1 VCCSAVN
8 RTLSSS
14 IINKYRMRGFNPSN
28 EHVMHIIRMVYKK
41 LSFLF
46 FLPLF
51 LHQRPRYAH
60 ENIEKKQDSTQMLM
74 PYPFLNTKTM
84 IFRGDVSKRSLF
96 TLLSRVEN
104 NQAELFMSR
113 FLPSMPKVLYRG
125 VHDLLYLARKYAIDM
140 LYVLDPRKY

>member
-1 VCCSAVN
+1 
-8 RTLSSS
+8 
-14 IINKYRMRGFNPSN
+14 MRGFNPSN

-60 ENIEKKQDSTQMLM
+60 ENIEKKQDSTQMLL

-104 NQAELFMSR
+104 NQAELFMYR

-125 VHDLLYLARKYAIDM
+125 VHDLPYLARKYAIDM